1 MANYTGCAIWARA
14 LREIPVSLFIDL
26 VQQQVVRGFVKD
38 WEYGATFNQFDGRF
52 LVSMS
57 HVGMALCQPGDQSG
71 PIVNEDYAGNVCTA
85 GELQY
90 SILSWKTA
98 DSRFMQ

>member
-1 MANYTGCAIWARA
+1 M
-14 LREIPVSLFIDL
+14 
-26 VQQQVVRGFVKD
+26 KD

-85 GELQY
+85 GDYIFYTLMENGGFSLHAVKGDGSCYQRIGKI
-90 SILSWKTA
+90 SL
-98 DSRFMQ
+98 